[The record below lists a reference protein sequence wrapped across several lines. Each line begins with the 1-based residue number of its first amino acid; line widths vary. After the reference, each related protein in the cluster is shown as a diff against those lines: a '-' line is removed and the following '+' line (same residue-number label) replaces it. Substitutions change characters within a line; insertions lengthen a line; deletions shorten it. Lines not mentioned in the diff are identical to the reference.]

1 MNINNDQSFGTMATL
16 VGFQFSPVVLLRT
29 ALVYAKGANIMM
41 PVFRTII
48 NSVSDQYD
56 HPVMY

>member
-1 MNINNDQSFGTMATL
+1 MDINNDQSFGTMATL

-29 ALVYAKGANIMM
+29 TLIYDKGANIMM

-48 NSVSDQYD
+48 NSVS
-56 HPVMY
+56 